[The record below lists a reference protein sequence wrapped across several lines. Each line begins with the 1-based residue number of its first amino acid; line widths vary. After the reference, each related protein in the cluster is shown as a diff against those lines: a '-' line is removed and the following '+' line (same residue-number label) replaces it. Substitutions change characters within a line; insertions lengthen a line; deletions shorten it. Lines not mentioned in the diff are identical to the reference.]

1 MQLECSESGDLI
13 VDAELL
19 SARLCLTVTE
29 LQRRMRI
36 GLVTSLV
43 ESGTGDDD
51 GMRRITVRC
60 GRTAWRATVDGGNNV
75 TSEELLNL
83 GETPL

>member
-60 GRTAWRATVDGGNNV
+60 GRTAWRAIVDGGNNV
-75 TSEELLNL
+75 TGEELLNL